1 MTYDCVIVGA
11 QFLYRPEGT
20 VLRVSMY
27 WKANR
32 PGILR
37 DARSEIIGSGM
48 RSNYAAAIGP
58 EGSMR

>member
-1 MTYDCVIVGA
+1 MCQRSMTYDCVIVGA

-37 DARSEIIGSGM
+37 DARSEIMGEWH
-48 RSNYAAAIGP
+48 AQ
-58 EGSMR
+58 